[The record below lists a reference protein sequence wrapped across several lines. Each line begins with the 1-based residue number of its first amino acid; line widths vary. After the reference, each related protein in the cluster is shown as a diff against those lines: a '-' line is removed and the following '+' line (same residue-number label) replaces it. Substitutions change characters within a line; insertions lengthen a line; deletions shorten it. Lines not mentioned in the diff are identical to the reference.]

1 VRLLE
6 PMICPKISGKG
17 CQTEIRYPNAKIANS
32 SHPSPEASSNLASE
46 RSGDSWHS
54 LLRDSTISIGCR
66 IPLEQPKTIIAED
79 QSLARL
85 GEVRFLTSL
94 N

>member
-1 VRLLE
+1 
-6 PMICPKISGKG
+6 MKIHY
-17 CQTEIRYPNAKIANS
+17 CYAKIANS

-46 RSGDSWHS
+46 HSGDSWHS
-54 LLRDSTISIGCR
+54 ILRDSTISIGCR
-66 IPLEQPKTIIAED
+66 IPFEQPNTIIAED
-79 QSLARL
+79 QSVARL